1 MHLSAQEQEELV
13 NRAEVHRI
21 DCGERRWS
29 ETTISTV
36 QKDGRFYRILWERGL
51 TENQDDE
58 FEASEVPEVFE
69 SIEIKAKAQR
79 HYLTP
84 EEFDNE
90 STTLTQRLAKEA
102 ESYEI
107 VLGKPLAD
115 SITDE
120 LIERAEALLDVLPD
134 LEALDIIS
142 EAQNYREIT
151 SQYLQ
156 AIIALGIQEG
166 QTR

>member
-13 NRAEVHRI
+13 KRAEVHRI

-29 ETTISTV
+29 ETTISIV

-58 FEASEVPEVFE
+58 FESGEVPEVFE
-69 SIEIKAKAQR
+69 SIEIKAKATH
-79 HYLTP
+79 HYFTL
-84 EEFDNE
+84 EEFDRE
-90 STTLTQRLAKEA
+90 SPTLTQRLAKEA

-107 VLGKPLAD
+107 VLGKPLAA
-115 SITDE
+115 SISEE
-120 LIERAEALLDVLPD
+120 LVERAQALLEVLSD

-142 EAQNYREIT
+142 EAKNYREIT
-151 SQYLQ
+151 AQYLQ
-156 AIIALGIQEG
+156 AVIALGGEEG
-166 QTR
+166 QNR